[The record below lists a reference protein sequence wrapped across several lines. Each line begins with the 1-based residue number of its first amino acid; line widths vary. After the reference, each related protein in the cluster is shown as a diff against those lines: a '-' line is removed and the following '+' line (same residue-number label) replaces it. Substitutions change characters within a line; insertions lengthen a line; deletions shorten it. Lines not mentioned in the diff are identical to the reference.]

1 MTALPDSSKIFYYP
15 DESAFYSYCLD
26 MLLFRSSTAPT
37 KVIEFGSGD
46 GLPVIESVRRTNYQG
61 VVEGYEINEMAC
73 IQARDN
79 IARYNLG
86 ERYRV
91 HCQPFAA
98 AELSERDCLIA
109 NPPYLPAA
117 DDNIRLPLL
126 YGGEDGA
133 TVAKELLA
141 CGFTTALLILSSYS
155 YPESIIRTAVAQ
167 GYRTLNFVISPAKFS
182 YYSSEPAVQSRIK
195 QLRGEK
201 KASYSEN
208 VYLLA
213 GVLFQRVETAD
224 APVDLSDELIRLLT
238 TLYCPGEFRP
248 EGLDER
254 S

>member
-1 MTALPDSSKIFYYP
+1 MPVPPDTSKTFYYP

-26 MLLFRSSTAPT
+26 MLLFRSPTAPA

-61 VVEGYEINEMAC
+61 IIEGYEINETAC
-73 IQARDN
+73 TQARAN

-86 ERYRV
+86 GRYHV

-98 AELSERDCLIA
+98 AALSKRDCLIS

-117 DDNIRLPLL
+117 DDNIHLPLL
-126 YGGEDGA
+126 YGGEDGT
-133 TVAKELLA
+133 TVAKELLD

-155 YPESIIRTAVAQ
+155 YPESIIRTAVARQ
-167 GYRTLNFVISPAKFS
+167 YRVVNFVISPAKFS

-208 VYLLA
+208 IYLLA
-213 GVLFQRVETAD
+213 GVLFQQIEAAN

-248 EGLDER
+248 EKIDQ
-254 S
+254 